1 MDRAVVPEYGDLP
14 ALVHGA
20 QTFEESDDVLA
31 IETLMLGVG
40 VGPS

>member
-31 IETLMLGVG
+31 IKTLMFGMSVR
-40 VGPS
+40 PS